1 MEFYKKRYFHLACSP
16 LSNSLFRE
24 FEPQLSSTY
33 TKAPHFGEALV
44 YGGERE
50 MAKNFSSFL
59 NALRRRKCG
68 DTFVS
73 PAPPCQTP
81 FFGSSNLN
89 PPQHTPKP
97 RTSARLWCMAE
108 RGRFELPVP
117 VKSTIDFESTAF
129 DHSAI
134 SPRELF
140 VK

>member
-1 MEFYKKRYFHLACSP
+1 
-16 LSNSLFRE
+16 
-24 FEPQLSSTY
+24 
-33 TKAPHFGEALV
+33 
-44 YGGERE
+44 

-81 FFGSSNLN
+81 FFGSSNLIF
-89 PPQHTPKP
+89 PQHNQSPALWQGFGYGGEREIRTPGT
-97 RTSARLWCMAE
+97 R
-108 RGRFELPVP
+108 
-117 VKSTIDFESTAF
+117 KSTIDFESTAF